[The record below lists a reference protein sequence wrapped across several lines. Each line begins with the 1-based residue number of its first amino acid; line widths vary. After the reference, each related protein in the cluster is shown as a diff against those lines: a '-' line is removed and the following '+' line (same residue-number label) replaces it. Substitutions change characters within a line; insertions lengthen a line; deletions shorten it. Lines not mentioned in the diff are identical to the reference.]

1 MMKYFLRALISVGL
15 LWGISFGQE
24 AKKPVY
30 GWRQQSVMNLNFTD
44 NNFDNWEQGGDDS
57 WSWQLE
63 VPFKFVNIQKAFEW
77 SNSGKVAF
85 GKTKVGD
92 RQARKASDVIKFES
106 LYIQKLG
113 VYVNPYVAVSG
124 QTQLAE
130 GYRYT
135 EEIRRAI
142 SGFMDP
148 GYFTQSAGVGY
159 SPRENMRVR
168 LGAALKETITN
179 RFPVPYTDDPETE
192 TIEKIKIEYGA
203 DTVTDVSLQL
213 RDNLLFTSKMSLFSN
228 LQRFDEID
236 VDWDNTFTAKVSK
249 YLIVSLNIQI
259 FYDKDISRKRQL
271 KQSLAVGFSYSL
283 L

>member
-1 MMKYFLRALISVGL
+1 MRYFLTAFISMGL
-15 LWGISFGQE
+15 LWSAAFGQE
-24 AKKPVY
+24 EKEPAY
-30 GWRQQSVMNLNFTD
+30 GWRHQSVANLNFTD
-44 NNFDNWEQGGDDS
+44 NNFDNWEQGGADS

-63 VPFKFVNIQKAFEW
+63 VPFKFVNIQKGFEW

-92 RQARKASDVIKFES
+92 QRARKASDVIKFES
-106 LYIQKLG
+106 LYTQKLG

-124 QTQLAE
+124 QTQLAK
-130 GYRYT
+130 GYKYT
-135 EEIRRAI
+135 ADTSRVI

-148 GYFTQSAGVGY
+148 GYFTQSLGVGY
-159 SPRENMRVR
+159 SPRENIRVR
-168 LGAALKETITN
+168 LGAALKETITDQ
-179 RFPVPYTDDPETE
+179 FPVPYADNPETE
-192 TIEKIKIEYGA
+192 TVETFKFEYGA

-213 RDNLLFTSKMSLFSN
+213 RDNLLFTSKVSLFSN

-259 FYDKDISRKRQL
+259 FYDKDISRRRQL
-271 KQSLAVGFSYSL
+271 KQTLAVGFSYSL